1 MQVRQEILDVLKPI
15 KDELMTPFQGL
26 IGMADAFIAKY
37 AKVFN
42 LIKNVKEAYTMLKE
56 GWVQHQ
62 FTIMIY
68 DGITC
73 IKKRYGFAC
82 YKDVVTV

>member
-56 GWVQHQ
+56 G
-62 FTIMIY
+62 
-68 DGITC
+68 
-73 IKKRYGFAC
+73 
-82 YKDVVTV
+82 